1 MGEMTDP
8 RVAALAE
15 ALKDHRH
22 PGSVKGTL
30 LLRRDHLAPWVTG
43 FDCAAA
49 VLAALPPDF
58 CVAGYHPSR
67 DAEIARLR
75 AELDVMRDIERG
87 LGDIIK
93 HEDARLRKI
102 EEAARAYIVAVDVLY
117 RKGTREDWWKREAT
131 LDALRAA
138 LGEEP

>member
-15 ALKDHRH
+15 ALNAVID
-22 PGSVKGTL
+22 GGFYY
-30 LLRRDHLAPWVTG
+30 RDLHKTRPAE
-43 FDCAAA
+43 DAAA
-49 VLAALPPDF
+49 ILAALPYGWDPD
-58 CVAGYHPSR
+58 SDEEWR
-67 DAEIARLR
+67 
-75 AELDVMRDIERG
+75 
-87 LGDIIK
+87 
-93 HEDARLRKI
+93 RLRKI